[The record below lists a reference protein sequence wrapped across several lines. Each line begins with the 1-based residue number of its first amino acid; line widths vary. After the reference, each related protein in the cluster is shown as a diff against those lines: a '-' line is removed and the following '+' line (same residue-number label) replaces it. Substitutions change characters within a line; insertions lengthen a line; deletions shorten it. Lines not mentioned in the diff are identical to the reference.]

1 MFLYQSKN
9 ISSLGK
15 KMKHFIMKNKNPYK
29 NPNLLLTINNIIL
42 FIDPHGT
49 KHTEAL
55 GKIDG
60 YKKIF
65 GDENENPKVF
75 YKDKFEIKSY
85 FRFYNKDLMPFQ
97 EYKAYLIKSV
107 KGLENISNN

>member
-1 MFLYQSKN
+1 
-9 ISSLGK
+9 
-15 KMKHFIMKNKNPYK
+15 
-29 NPNLLLTINNIIL
+29 L

-65 GDENENPKVF
+65 GDENKSPKVF
-75 YKDKFEIKSY
+75 YKDIFYIKVI
-85 FRFYNKDLMPFQ
+85 FRFYNKDFIPSQ
-97 EYKAYLIKSV
+97 EYKVYLIKSV
-107 KGLENISNN
+107 KGLENISNNSGLKTIFNTCK